1 MFKQI
6 YMKGLYVFFPIIL
19 LSLPVYFCMGQETN
33 AISTAY
39 GSSYGIFVTDKQQK
53 ADVKLQSINVELL
66 PENCRTH
73 FKCVY
78 QVSCDSIPSKIM
90 MGISFRPDKITNTTG
105 KAIRMRNEMILDSC
119 SVSID
124 GNKLSKTDISMSKEY
139 LKGCNEIDSLQAII
153 DSLFNESR
161 KTTIS
166 YNPNYDTSHYSETMD
181 RIFLKLSNM
190 MKSTPYITWN
200 CILDTNKVN
209 NVDVQWTTPF
219 GIELSGEHGN
229 RNLFFLS
236 LNLPDN
242 AFWNGVSDS
251 TYIEIDWGR
260 FSDMVIDETSPGS
273 YTMEDNHI
281 RWYVKELDLNRIKQ
295 IRILF
300 HSSDTMPE
308 RILKSHEFPGFRYDP
323 IPYVPTKLLLP
334 SL

>member
-1 MFKQI
+1 
-6 YMKGLYVFFPIIL
+6 MKVIIASIVF
-19 LSLPVYFCMGQETN
+19 LSLPLYSSLAQINSIATV
-33 AISTAY
+33 Y
-39 GSSYGIFVTDKQQK
+39 GSSYGLFITDNPQK
-53 ADVKLQSINVELL
+53 ADIALQSIIVELL
-66 PENCRTH
+66 PENCSAH
-73 FKCVY
+73 IKCSY
-78 QVSCDSIPSKIM
+78 QVSSDFIPAKTE
-90 MGISFRPDKITNTTG
+90 MGISFMPDKMRYSNG
-105 KAIRMRNEMILDSC
+105 KVIRMRKQMILDNC
-119 SVSID
+119 KVSID
-124 GNKLSKTDISMSKEY
+124 RNELSDKDISISKEY
-139 LKGCNEIDSLQAII
+139 LKGCNEIESLQATI
-153 DSLFNESR
+153 DSLYEESR
-161 KTTIS
+161 NMTVS
-166 YNPNYDTSHYSETMD
+166 YNQNYDTSNNKEAIDS
-181 RIFLKLSNM
+181 IALKLSDMINT
-190 MKSTPYITWN
+190 TPYVTWD
-200 CILDTNKVN
+200 CVLDKHEVK

-260 FSDMVIDETSPGS
+260 FSDMVIDETSPGN